1 MIWVPIFCVF
11 LFRGINFSL
20 SEIVSSGGGFEY
32 LLNSLKWFSIFL
44 NDLVSFEYLLS
55 TLSNYRFKNGFT
67 MKKKIKYRNFN
78 FIENAINLFFFSF
91 LSFFLSFFFFFF
103 FLFFF
108 VIIIGLIFN
117 IFNILQIFKGFLEIK
132 QPIIHINIF
141 LLNIY

>member
-44 NDLVSFEYLLS
+44 NDLVSFEYYLVLYLIIGLKMVSQWRKKSSIEILISLKMLLIFF
-55 TLSNYRFKNGFT
+55 Y
-67 MKKKIKYRNFN
+67 
-78 FIENAINLFFFSF
+78 FILFIY
-91 LSFFLSFFFFFF
+91 FFLFFFFFF
-103 FLFFF
+103 SFFF
-108 VIIIGLIFN
+108 VIIFGLIFN